1 MVERR
6 NTQVGFTWVELL
18 VTLAML
24 GILLSV
30 GVGSWPRLRATQIKH
45 AMLHDLARAFAFAR
59 TEAFLSAETLV
70 FLPKRASGDWSSGMV
85 LQPETS
91 ERHVMS
97 GDARHVWHW
106 HNARIHLT
114 WHGFRGTHDL
124 VVSHIPHRLAM
135 NGYFLVDVQ
144 GLSVER
150 WVVNRFGRIRVLRK
164 HVD

>member
-18 VTLAML
+18 ITLAMF
-24 GILLSV
+24 GILVSV
-30 GVGSWPRLRATQIKH
+30 GVGSWPLLRARHIKH
-45 AMLHDLARAFAFAR
+45 VMLHDMTRAFAFAR
-59 TEAFLSAETLV
+59 TEAFLGAKTLV

-85 LQPETS
+85 LQPE
-91 ERHVMS
+91 EPEHRVMLNV
-97 GDARHVWHW
+97 ARHVWHW
-106 HNARIHLT
+106 HDAGVHLT
-114 WHGFRGTHDL
+114 WHGFQGTHDL
-124 VVSHIPHRLAM
+124 VVSHVPHRLAM

-144 GLSVER
+144 GLPLEQ